1 MRPKFKGQI
10 SLPSPT
16 AQVCFYLSYTQG
28 KALVPALYRSFLS
41 DSQLESFISCLLH
54 PCGSEQKFKVTN
66 GEQLPRG
73 SCQFQTQLTA
83 LNFSSWF
90 NFGLRRLDSLLVNS
104 AIDLEIFLKTILFS
118 IFSCFQWQGYLGYC
132 RTIVSHLLL
141 FIVCIFF
148 FFLHLQS
155 ALQGESVVQCWSCP
169 VFTWPSFPF
178 WKLQQNSL
186 T

>member
-148 FFLHLQS
+148 SSYIFSQLSRVRAWFSAGHVLSSRGLLFLFGNCS
-155 ALQGESVVQCWSCP
+155 RIP
-169 VFTWPSFPF
+169 
-178 WKLQQNSL
+178 
-186 T
+186 